1 MNKETYLKKLD
12 ELELDKS
19 RYCIISGGAM
29 LMHGLKETTNDIDIK
44 VLPSYFEEL
53 KERFTF
59 NKSPKFDYLYELG
72 DEIELAVQDFKDED
86 VEYVDGYPVELL
98 EIELQ
103 WKIEHKRDKDKE
115 AIEKIKAYLAS
126 K

>member
-86 VEYVDGYPVELL
+86 VEFVDGYPVELL

>member
-1 MNKETYLKKLD
+1 
-12 ELELDKS
+12 
-19 RYCIISGGAM
+19 
-29 LMHGLKETTNDIDIK
+29 MHGLKETTNDIDIK

-86 VEYVDGYPVELL
+86 VEFVDGYPVELL